1 MPEQLEPYQWVPG
14 KSGNPTGRPK
24 LGTALAE
31 KVRKATRDGGSLIR
45 LLTDIAG
52 GHLPEA
58 KVSDRLAA
66 ADILLNR
73 GWGKAIQQVDMD
85 VDVNITHHLDAFTT
99 QQLRDLLSLQQEVKG
114 EEQQVVESTGI
125 VVS

>member
-1 MPEQLEPYQWVPG
+1 MPEQLESHQWVPG

-52 GHLPEA
+52 GHIQEA

-66 ADILLNR
+66 AVLFLNR
-73 GWGKAIQQVDMD
+73 WWGKAIQQVDVD
-85 VDVNITHHLDAFTT
+85 VDMNITHHLDAFSV
-99 QQLRDLLSLQQEVKG
+99 QELRDLLALQQEVQG
-114 EEQQVVESTGI
+114 EEQKVVESTGI

>member
-1 MPEQLEPYQWVPG
+1 MPEQLESHQWVPG

-52 GHLPEA
+52 GHIQEA

-73 GWGKAIQQVDMD
+73 GWGKAIQQVDVD
-85 VDVNITHHLDAFTT
+85 VDMNITHHLDAFSV
-99 QQLRDLLSLQQEVKG
+99 QELRDLLALQQEVQG
-114 EEQQVVESTGI
+114 EEQKVLESAGI

>member
-1 MPEQLEPYQWVPG
+1 M
-14 KSGNPTGRPK
+14 
-24 LGTALAE
+24 
-31 KVRKATRDGGSLIR
+31 
-45 LLTDIAG
+45 LTDIAG

-85 VDVNITHHLDAFTT
+85 VDVNITHHLDAFSV
-99 QQLRDLLSLQQEVKG
+99 QELRDLLSLQQEVKG
-114 EEQQVVESTGI
+114 EEQRGVESTSI